1 MARKTKKREVLETP
15 SERFER
21 VMKRVLARDRKKRL
35 KSKNQPQWK
44 AVKAEP
50 R

>member
-1 MARKTKKREVLETP
+1 MARKTKKRQTLETP

-21 VMKRVLARDRKKRL
+21 VVERVLNRQRRAKMRKSGQLRG
-35 KSKNQPQWK
+35 KSVT
-44 AVKAEP
+44 AS